1 MGLSIGNKEYFYI
14 KDILENI
21 IGIIDQEG
29 NVVVYYRY
37 DACGNLLQEDIKINN
52 LASRYNDILY
62 KGYVYDRETQL
73 YWVSSR
79 YYSPELC
86 RWISPDSIEY
96 LDPESINGLNLYAY
110 CGNDPVNHID
120 PSGHAWYH
128 WAIGAGII
136 VLCAAL
142 TVVTAGGFAAAGTA
156 FASVVSATMAPTAL
170 SAVFAG
176 ATIGAAA
183 IGTAGM
189 VIGGMSGEDGWSWEN
204 ASQGFMAGSIAG
216 AVIGGAWGGA
226 HYALQSAG
234 KMAIRTN
241 INNLVNNPLDEF
253 VTVGPKDGGIS
264 GYVRSISQTGDYGQ
278 IFASKLPNGM
288 YQIANGH
295 HRVAALRQLGYRYVN
310 FFLVP

>member
-1 MGLSIGNKEYFYI
+1 M
-14 KDILENI
+14 
-21 IGIIDQEG
+21 
-29 NVVVYYRY
+29 
-37 DACGNLLQEDIKINN
+37 
-52 LASRYNDILY
+52 
-62 KGYVYDRETQL
+62 
-73 YWVSSR
+73 
-79 YYSPELC
+79 
-86 RWISPDSIEY
+86 
-96 LDPESINGLNLYAY
+96 NLYAY

-216 AVIGGAWGGA
+216 AVIGGA
-226 HYALQSAG
+226 
-234 KMAIRTN
+234 
-241 INNLVNNPLDEF
+241 
-253 VTVGPKDGGIS
+253 
-264 GYVRSISQTGDYGQ
+264 
-278 IFASKLPNGM
+278 
-288 YQIANGH
+288 
-295 HRVAALRQLGYRYVN
+295 
-310 FFLVP
+310 